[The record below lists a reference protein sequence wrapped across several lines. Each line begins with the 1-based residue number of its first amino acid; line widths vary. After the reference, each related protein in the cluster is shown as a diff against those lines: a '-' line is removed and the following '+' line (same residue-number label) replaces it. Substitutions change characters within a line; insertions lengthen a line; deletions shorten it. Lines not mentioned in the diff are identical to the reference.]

1 MKKRKF
7 LISVVVGLFVF
18 FAFTVIAA
26 KPGKGEDITVTTYYP
41 SPHGVYKTLKASE
54 LILEPLDEAPAEP
67 VTGMIFFSSG
77 KGVDPKGNRI
87 AKGIWICSEEHWYP
101 LMLLEERIKG
111 R

>member
-1 MKKRKF
+1 MRSRRI
-7 LISVVVGLFVF
+7 LISMILGLFVF
-18 FAFTVIAA
+18 FAFSVGAA
-26 KPGKGEDITVTTYYP
+26 KLGKGENITVTTYYP

-77 KGVDPKGNRI
+77 KGTDPKGNRI
-87 AKGIWICSEEHWYP
+87 AKGVWICSEEHWYP